1 VNRRQASGHSINT
14 QILRGIKIMRVF
26 LISMVLL
33 AMTGCGD
40 EFWCGENGCGADK
53 GSNINR
59 TT

>member
-1 VNRRQASGHSINT
+1 MKG
-14 QILRGIKIMRVF
+14 L
-26 LISMVLL
+26 LICVILL

-53 GSNINR
+53 DANISQ